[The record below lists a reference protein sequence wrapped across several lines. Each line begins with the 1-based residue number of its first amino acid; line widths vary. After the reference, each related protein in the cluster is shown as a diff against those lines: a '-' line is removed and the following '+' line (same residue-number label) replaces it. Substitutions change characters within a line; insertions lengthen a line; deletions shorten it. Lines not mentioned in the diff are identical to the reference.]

1 MHRSE
6 ETTLLTCSDCGTE
19 VRPAADRL
27 FSFGERGVLCF
38 DCALR
43 RGGSYD
49 EVHDLWSR
57 DPHLEDLAPDFE

>member
-6 ETTLLTCSDCGTE
+6 ANTLLTCSDCGTE
-19 VRPAADRL
+19 VRPGADRV

-38 DCALR
+38 DCALG

-49 EVHDLWSR
+49 ETRDLWSTE
-57 DPHLEDLAPDFE
+57 PHLEDLAPDYE